1 MDEEKTLD
9 ELKAEI
15 DQLSHVEMC
24 RMYRFDKGNKA
35 FFDNTNP
42 ASKYFNARLFKHFGG
57 FTPEIS
63 KQIGW

>member
-1 MDEEKTLD
+1 MNEEKTFD

-15 DQLSHVEMC
+15 DQLSHIDMC
-24 RMYRFDKGNKA
+24 RMYRFGQGNKE

-42 ASKYFNARLFKHFGG
+42 ISKYFNERLFKHFGG

>member
-1 MDEEKTLD
+1 MANEKSYD

-15 DQLSHVEMC
+15 DGLSHFQMC
-24 RMYRFDKGNKA
+24 SMWRKGTGNKA
-35 FFDNTNP
+35 FFDSSNP
-42 ASKYFNARLFKHFGG
+42 ISAYFRDRLFKHYGG